1 MITDTV
7 DLEPLLDQYD
17 PETLLV
23 GPLLGLS
30 LSSGY
35 RYFHIAGN
43 GVKIYHAVGL
53 GFVDSE
59 ADAERERAEVVQ
71 KLKAR
76 FSEVV
81 TFVSHP
87 EMARAV
93 HARWPSEE
101 TARVLSS
108 AEIAIKAAPAECLDQ
123 QVAIA
128 ASTEGPVPSSERTV
142 DGLARGLFNH
152 TRSIEN
158 PLANAPDVAAMSG
171 FFAPEPNWHFRLV
184 QSAALVTRE
193 VTSSESP
200 VQETASKTNHETG
213 LTNHDDPFAAALANE
228 LFSAALPDQGP
239 KPAPSLDQATAAHES
254 PHRRVSGEPAAKPEP
269 ARTGDRKAPYDLGK
283 AEQSSQHHDQVLDTL
298 ARELV
303 EHTGEER
310 PAGLPRVV
318 KLSPLAARRPEPAG
332 EQQQPNFGL
341 NEDDLASAVLKLKAA
356 LESKSLPNSP
366 TEPRPKQPDGTVVAA
381 IERTPGRTSTIARFA
396 ALAATILLAAIL
408 VLPNTRQVR
417 ELASLAS
424 PPLSNNSSV
433 ETHSGPAAPALTK
446 LEDAVNAAHRT
457 QTTPG
462 SDASLPTAP
471 ASEAPAGDVTGAAG
485 TDQEAPARTPG
496 IMPSSPAATPTP
508 PTHVQTEPTDG
519 TSAPPQG
526 ETTPN
531 SVASLPKS
539 PVSAALGG
547 DAAGAGSSGQ
557 QAPAA
562 TSGIMPSS
570 PAAPTS
576 PPTDIQTNITPVAN
590 ERLATA
596 ASSTVASA
604 STAVPSVAKS
614 INTNKTNA
622 AAVSGRQLSAAGAP
636 AAADRPDAET
646 IAKLVSRGMQ
656 SLKSGDLKSA
666 RLSLR
671 RAVEAI
677 PDSAVAPSPAGHD
690 ANDAAQ
696 VQALPATKTLSGAVN
711 EPTLPPVLPPAP
723 VAGSNSS
730 QVGQVARVEARPAL
744 ATAPAPSQ
752 SAAPVAAGQPTTIA
766 APGGQTT
773 PAPAMTPASRPTQP
787 STSDVAARDAG
798 PAAITTP
805 TTPAPHPK
813 ASLHLDQTEIM
824 TLLKRGVDFLR
835 SGDFASARLVLR
847 RAAEAGNAEAALAL
861 GSTYDPLMLRQLRA
875 IGIAPDVAQARQWY
889 QTAAGLGASAAQQRL
904 AKLAESGQ

>member
-1 MITDTV
+1 MITDMI

-30 LSSGY
+30 LSSNY

-43 GVKIYHAVGL
+43 GTKIYHAVGL

-59 ADAERERAEVVQ
+59 ADADMQRAEIIQ

-76 FSEVV
+76 FAEVV
-81 TFVSHP
+81 SFVSHP

-101 TARVLSS
+101 AARVLSS
-108 AEIAIKAAPAECLDQ
+108 TEMAIKAPPAECPDQ
-123 QVAIA
+123 QIA
-128 ASTEGPVPSSERTV
+128 AVTASTEGLVPGREPTV
-142 DGLARGLFNH
+142 DGPAGGPLNH
-152 TRSIEN
+152 DWSIEN
-158 PLANAPDVAAMSG
+158 PLANAPDVAAMRG

-184 QSAALVTRE
+184 QGAAVVTRE

-213 LTNHDDPFAAALANE
+213 LTNNDDPFAAALARE

-239 KPAPSLDQATAAHES
+239 KAAPSLHQATAAHES
-254 PHRRVSGEPAAKPEP
+254 PHRRISVEPSAKPEP
-269 ARTGDRKAPYDLGK
+269 ARIGDREARHDLSS
-283 AEQSSQHHDQVLDTL
+283 AEQSSQHHDQALDTL

-303 EHTGEER
+303 EHTSDKER
-310 PAGLPRVV
+310 PSGLPRVV

-356 LESKSLPNSP
+356 LESKSLPNS

-381 IERTPGRTSTIARFA
+381 IERTPGRSSTITRFA

-417 ELASLAS
+417 DLASLAS

-433 ETHSGPAAPALTK
+433 ETQSGSAAPALTE
-446 LEDAVNAAHRT
+446 LGDAVNSAQHA
-457 QTTPG
+457 QTTP
-462 SDASLPTAP
+462 SSNASLPTAP
-471 ASEAPAGDVTGAAG
+471 ASEAPAGDVIVAAHTG
-485 TDQEAPARTPG
+485 QEALAATPA
-496 IMPSSPAATPTP
+496 IMPSSPAAQPTP
-508 PTHVQTEPTDG
+508 LTHVQTEPTDG
-519 TSAPPQG
+519 TSAPKQG
-526 ETTPN
+526 ETT
-531 SVASLPKS
+531 LPTT

-547 DAAGAGSSGQ
+547 GVTGAGNSGQ
-557 QAPAA
+557 HAPAA
-562 TSGIMPSS
+562 TPDIVPSS
-570 PAAPTS
+570 PAAPNS
-576 PPTDIQTNITPVAN
+576 PPTDIQTNITPLAN
-590 ERLATA
+590 KRLTTA
-596 ASSTVASA
+596 APSTVVSA
-604 STAVPSVAKS
+604 PTALPSVAKS

-622 AAVSGRQLSAAGAP
+622 PAVSGQQLSAAGDP
-636 AAADRPDAET
+636 AAADRSDAER
-646 IAKLVSRGMQ
+646 IANLVSRGMQ
-656 SLKSGDLKSA
+656 SLKNGDLESA
-666 RLSLR
+666 RRSLR

-690 ANDAAQ
+690 ANDGAQ
-696 VQALPATKTLSGAVN
+696 VQASPATNTLSAAET
-711 EPTLPPVLPPAP
+711 EPAQPSLLLLAP
-723 VAGSNSS
+723 VAGSNPW
-730 QVGQVARVEARPAL
+730 QPAKVARVEARPAP
-744 ATAPAPSQ
+744 ATAPTPSR
-752 SAAPVAAGQPTTIA
+752 SAAPVAAGEPATIA
-766 APGGQTT
+766 APGGQT
-773 PAPAMTPASRPTQP
+773 APAMTPVSGPTRP
-787 STSDVAARDAG
+787 STSNVAAPDAG
-798 PAAITTP
+798 PAAVTTS
-805 TTPAPHPK
+805 AAQPK

-824 TLLKRGVDFLR
+824 TLLKRGADFLR
-835 SGDFASARLVLR
+835 SGDFASARLLLR

-889 QTAAGLGASAAQQRL
+889 QTAAELGASAAQQRL
-904 AKLAESGQ
+904 AKLPESGQ